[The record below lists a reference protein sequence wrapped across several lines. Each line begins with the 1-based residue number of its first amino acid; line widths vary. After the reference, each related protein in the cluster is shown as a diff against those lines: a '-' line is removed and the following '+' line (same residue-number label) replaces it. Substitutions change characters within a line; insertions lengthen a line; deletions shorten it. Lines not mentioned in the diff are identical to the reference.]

1 MKLGQFEIYPLTDGV
16 LHLDGGAMFGVV
28 PKTIWEKHHPVDG
41 KNRIK
46 LELGALLIKA
56 HGRNI
61 LVDTG
66 IGNKCSAKFCDIY
79 GIERRPTIEASL
91 QKYGLSPD
99 DIDLVIN
106 THFHFDHAGG
116 NTRKDAD
123 GRIYPTFSKASYFIQ
138 KGEWEDAI
146 RPNERTKGSYL
157 LENYEVLPKQ
167 AALDLLEGDAEILPG
182 ISVKRTP
189 GHTAHH
195 QAVFIE
201 SEGRKAIFL
210 GDLIPTATHI
220 PLPYIMGYDLFPLT
234 TLETKRTL
242 LEQAFEEQWLLIF
255 QHDPNV
261 RMGYLKRKSGHF
273 LLQEVHD
280 DGY

>member
-1 MKLGQFEIYPLTDGV
+1 MKLGQFEIYSITDGI
-16 LHLDGGAMFGVV
+16 LHLDGGAMFGVI
-28 PKTIWEKHHPVDG
+28 PKVFWERHHPPDAQ
-41 KNRIK
+41 NRIR
-46 LELGALLIKA
+46 LALGALLIKA
-56 HGRNI
+56 HGHTI

-79 GIERRPTIEASL
+79 GVERRPTIETSL
-91 QKYGLSPD
+91 QKYGLFPD
-99 DIDLVIN
+99 DIGLVIN

-123 GRIYPTFSKASYFIQ
+123 GRIHPTFSKASYFIQ
-138 KGEWEDAI
+138 KGEWEDAM

-167 AALDLLEGDAEILPG
+167 ATLDLLEGDAEILPG

-201 SEGRKAIFL
+201 SEGQKAIFL

-234 TLETKRTL
+234 TLETKRAL
-242 LEQAFEEQWLLIF
+242 LEQAFEEEWLLIF
-255 QHDPNV
+255 QHDPKV
-261 RMGYLKRKSGHF
+261 RMGYLKRESGRF

-280 DGY
+280 DGF